1 MTEDAKPD
9 EKATQKKPEQP
20 AAATTAPVTPK
31 PTHPKYGWLSLTI
44 AAIFGLF
51 YAYDVWE
58 AVGNL
63 IGVPK
68 IYDGFGLTAQTPWV
82 LLIAALVIPMIVY
95 GVALLV
101 GLRRNVGE
109 RALVLLTGLAVSN
122 ALALGTIGAN
132 SLIFSDLLHRI

>member
-1 MTEDAKPD
+1 MTES
-9 EKATQKKPEQP
+9 E
-20 AAATTAPVTPK
+20 VTPEVSK
-31 PTHPKYGWLSLTI
+31 TDNKRSYGWLSLTI
-44 AAIFGLF
+44 AAVFGLF

-68 IYDGFGLTAQTPWV
+68 VYDGLGLTAQTPWV
-82 LLIAALVIPMIVY
+82 LLFAALIIPVIVY
-95 GVALLV
+95 GLVLLL

-109 RALVLLTGLAVSN
+109 HALLLLTGLAVSN
-122 ALALGTIGAN
+122 ALALATVAAN